1 MNKYKELKVWQK
13 SIELTKEVYRLTST
27 FPSKEQYGLISQM
40 NRSSVSVPSNI
51 AEGAGRNSKGEF
63 KQFLGVAAGSLFEL
77 ETQLIISKELGFI
90 NDVSKYEFM
99 LSEINSLSNM
109 IFKLKSTI

>member
-63 KQFLGVAAGSLFEL
+63 KQFL
-77 ETQLIISKELGFI
+77 
-90 NDVSKYEFM
+90 
-99 LSEINSLSNM
+99 EIGRAHV
-109 IFKLKSTI
+109 